1 MSLMIYLMLMSVD
14 GHVKD
19 EPNVS
24 GFSTNGNG

>member
-24 GFSTNGNG
+24 RSFDEWK